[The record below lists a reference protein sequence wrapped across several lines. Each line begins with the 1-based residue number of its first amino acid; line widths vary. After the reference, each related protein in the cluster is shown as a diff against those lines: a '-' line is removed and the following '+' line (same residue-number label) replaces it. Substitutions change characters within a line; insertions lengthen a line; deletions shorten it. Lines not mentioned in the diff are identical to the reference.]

1 MRLNVS
7 AGTTKGMRPAA
18 AIKSE
23 PHGFFVRWMR
33 TCLFYLAATAF
44 GFLCWRGAGFGLA
57 SSRISFFS
65 SDSRKNDFLAR
76 GNKLLRLRAWDDYSW
91 RF

>member
-44 GFLCWRGAGFGLA
+44 GFLCWRAAGFGLA

-65 SDSRKNDFLAR
+65 SDSRKNVF
-76 GNKLLRLRAWDDYSW
+76 RATFVRTNSL
-91 RF
+91 FS